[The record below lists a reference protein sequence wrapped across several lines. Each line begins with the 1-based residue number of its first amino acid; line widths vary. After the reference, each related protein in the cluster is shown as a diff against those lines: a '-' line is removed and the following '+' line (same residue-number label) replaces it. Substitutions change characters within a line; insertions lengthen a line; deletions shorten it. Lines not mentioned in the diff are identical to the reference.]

1 MRCSAPFAR
10 AARKACAAQRIVS
23 GILNSLMGTNEA
35 LNSRKKKLQK
45 ATLKRRDV
53 LGHMMRQLVRITH
66 IAPPHH
72 PARHAGQ

>member
-1 MRCSAPFAR
+1 
-10 AARKACAAQRIVS
+10 
-23 GILNSLMGTNEA
+23 MGTNEA

>member
-1 MRCSAPFAR
+1 
-10 AARKACAAQRIVS
+10 
-23 GILNSLMGTNEA
+23 MGTNEA

-53 LGHMMRQLVRITH
+53 LGHMMRQLVHITH